1 VHRDR
6 SAGRQTTERLRGAYL
21 DGGWPRGQPPSSY
34 NESMSTGVEAP
45 AQYAFKPTPYSSHSL
60 LLRQLPTDGHNRRV
74 LDVGCASGYL
84 TDLLAARGFH
94 VTAIDLHD
102 AAPAGAAAFHRADL
116 DLGLPPLNGP
126 FDFIVCA
133 DVLEHLRDPL
143 RLLLDMRALLA
154 PDGALL
160 LSLPNSG
167 HWYFRANVLA
177 GRFPQDDRGLFDRT
191 HLHFFTWS
199 GWVGLL
205 DRAGL
210 RIEAAACS
218 ADPYSEALPR
228 WKDSLAVRALER
240 LSYEA
245 ARLWKRMFAYQFI
258 VRARRA

>member
-1 VHRDR
+1 
-6 SAGRQTTERLRGAYL
+6 
-21 DGGWPRGQPPSSY
+21 
-34 NESMSTGVEAP
+34 MSTGVGAP
-45 AQYAFKPTPYSSHSL
+45 PQYAFKPTPYSSHSL
-60 LLRQLPTDGHNRRV
+60 ILRELPLDGSGLRV

-94 VTAIDLHD
+94 VTALDRHA
-102 AAPAGAAAFHRADL
+102 AAPAGAAEFHNADL
-116 DLGLPPLNGP
+116 DDGLPPLRGP
-126 FDFIVCA
+126 FDYIVCA

-143 RLLLDMRALLA
+143 RLLLEMRELLA
-154 PDGALL
+154 PNGALL

-191 HLHFFTWS
+191 HLHFFTWT
-199 GWVGLL
+199 GWVALL

-210 RIEAAACS
+210 RIDGVSCS
-218 ADPYSEALPR
+218 SDPYGEALPR
-228 WKDSLAVRALER
+228 WRDSVAVRALER

-245 ARLWKRMFAYQFI
+245 ARAWKRMFAYQFI

>member
-1 VHRDR
+1 MK
-6 SAGRQTTERLRGAYL
+6 SM
-21 DGGWPRGQPPSSY
+21 PPA
-34 NESMSTGVEAP
+34 VEAP

-60 LLRQLPTDGHNRRV
+60 LLRQLPTINNRRV

-94 VTAIDLHD
+94 VTAVDLHS
-102 AAPAGAAAFHRADL
+102 AAPAGAAAFFTADL
-116 DLGLPPLNGP
+116 DQGLPPLTGP

-143 RLLLDMRALLA
+143 RLLRDMRALLA

-191 HLHFFTWS
+191 HLHFFTWT
-199 GWVGLL
+199 GWLALL

-210 RIEAAACS
+210 RVETVACS
-218 ADPYSEALPR
+218 ADPYGEALPR
-228 WKDSLAVRALER
+228 WKGSLPIRALER

-245 ARLWKRMFAYQFI
+245 ARAWKKLFAYQFI

>member
-1 VHRDR
+1 M
-6 SAGRQTTERLRGAYL
+6 
-21 DGGWPRGQPPSSY
+21 PPA
-34 NESMSTGVEAP
+34 VEAP

-60 LLRQLPTDGHNRRV
+60 LLRQLPTAGQNRRV

-94 VTAIDLHD
+94 VTAVDLHA
-102 AAPAGAAAFHRADL
+102 AAPAGAAVFFTADL
-116 DLGLPPLNGP
+116 DQGLPPLTGP

-143 RLLLDMRALLA
+143 RLLRDMRALLA
-154 PDGALL
+154 PDGAIL

-191 HLHFFTWS
+191 HLHFFTWT
-199 GWVGLL
+199 GWIALL

-210 RIEAAACS
+210 RIESVAS
-218 ADPYSEALPR
+218 AGDPFGEAFPR
-228 WKDSLAVRALER
+228 WKGSLPIRALER

-245 ARLWKRMFAYQFI
+245 ARLWKRLFAYQFI
-258 VRARRA
+258 VRAVRL